1 MPNHNIGIID
11 YGMGNTHS
19 VANAFKEIS
28 LNSKLTNNAEKI
40 KSFDKIIFPMIEL
53 TDVSKVFTLTKDQRK
68 IVGESKLRPK
78 SFTAVDSIS
87 FKCESGSV
95 FALIGPNGS
104 GKTTTLRMIATMISP
119 TSGRIKINDKDVSI
133 DGRLARKSIGF
144 MTNQTA
150 LYDRLS
156 PYEMVKYFANLNSM
170 DKSIFNKRCKDIFDR
185 LNMNTFANKRI
196 GTLSSGMKQKT
207 SIARTIIHDP
217 DIIVF
222 DEPTTGLDVMTSR
235 SIIELIRNS
244 KDEKKTIIFSSH
256 RMEEVQ
262 SLADDIGVIY
272 NGKLIFS
279 GSKVEFESLSDLNSY
294 DDTLI
299 NLIDNS

>member
-1 MPNHNIGIID
+1 
-11 YGMGNTHS
+11 
-19 VANAFKEIS
+19 
-28 LNSKLTNNAEKI
+28 
-40 KSFDKIIFPMIEL
+40 MIEL
-53 TDVSKVFTLTKDQRK
+53 TDVTKVFTLTKDQRK
-68 IVGESKLRPK
+68 VVGKSELRPK
-78 SFTAVDSIS
+78 LFTAVDSINL
-87 FKCESGSV
+87 KCNPSKV

-104 GKTTTLRMIATMISP
+104 GKTTTLRMISTMIAP
-119 TSGRIKINDKDVSI
+119 TSGSIQINGVDVSV
-133 DGRLARKSIGF
+133 DGRSARKSIGF

-156 PYEMVKYFANLNSM
+156 PYEMVKYFADLNSM
-170 DKSIFNKRCKDIFDR
+170 DRIVFDQRCKDIFDR
-185 LNMNTFANKRI
+185 LDMNSFASKRI

-207 SIARTIIHDP
+207 SIARTIIHNP

-244 KDEKKTIIFSSH
+244 KEEEKTIIFSSH

-272 NGKLIFS
+272 NGELIFS
-279 GSKVEFESLSDLNSY
+279 GTKNDFEDLNLESQSY

-299 NLIDNS
+299 NLIDRS

>member
-1 MPNHNIGIID
+1 M
-11 YGMGNTHS
+11 
-19 VANAFKEIS
+19 IS
-28 LNSKLTNNAEKI
+28 T
-40 KSFDKIIFPMIEL
+40 
-53 TDVSKVFTLTKDQRK
+53 
-68 IVGESKLRPK
+68 
-78 SFTAVDSIS
+78 
-87 FKCESGSV
+87 
-95 FALIGPNGS
+95 
-104 GKTTTLRMIATMISP
+104 MIAP
-119 TSGRIKINDKDVSI
+119 TSGSIQINGSDVSV
-133 DGRLARKSIGF
+133 DGRSARKSIGF

-156 PYEMVKYFANLNSM
+156 PYEMVKYFADLNSM
-170 DKSIFNKRCKDIFDR
+170 DRLVFDQRCKDIFDR
-185 LNMNTFANKRI
+185 LDMNSFSNKRI

-207 SIARTIIHDP
+207 SIARTIIHNP

-244 KDEKKTIIFSSH
+244 KEEEKTIIFSSH

-272 NGKLIFS
+272 NGELIFS
-279 GSKVEFESLSDLNSY
+279 GTKNDFEGLNPDSQSY

-299 NLIDNS
+299 NLIDKP

>member
-1 MPNHNIGIID
+1 
-11 YGMGNTHS
+11 
-19 VANAFKEIS
+19 
-28 LNSKLTNNAEKI
+28 
-40 KSFDKIIFPMIEL
+40 MIEL
-53 TDVSKVFTLTKDQRK
+53 NNVTKIFSLTKDQRK
-68 IVGESKLRPK
+68 IVGSKELRPK
-78 SFTAVDSIS
+78 LFTAVNDVS
-87 FKCESGSV
+87 FNCQSGKV

-104 GKTTTLRMIATMISP
+104 GKTTTLRMISTMMSP
-119 TSGRIKINDKDVSI
+119 TSGNIKIKGLDISDDS
-133 DGRLARKSIGF
+133 RLARKSIGF

-156 PYEMVKYFANLNSM
+156 PYEMVKYFADLNGM
-170 DKSIFNKRCKDIFDR
+170 DKNIFDDR
-185 LNMNTFANKRI
+185 CEKIFKQLNMDSFSNKRI

-235 SIIELIRNS
+235 AIIELIRNS
-244 KDEKKTIIFSSH
+244 KEDKKTIIFSSH

-272 NGKLIFS
+272 NGKMIFCD
-279 GSKVEFESLSDLNSY
+279 SKDSFESQMESNSY
-294 DDTLI
+294 DD
-299 NLIDNS
+299 NLIKMISSS

>member
-1 MPNHNIGIID
+1 
-11 YGMGNTHS
+11 
-19 VANAFKEIS
+19 
-28 LNSKLTNNAEKI
+28 
-40 KSFDKIIFPMIEL
+40 MIEL
-53 TDVSKVFTLTKDQRK
+53 KDVSKVFTLTKDQRK
-68 IVGESKLRPK
+68 IVGESELRPK

-119 TSGRIKINDKDVSI
+119 TFGTIMINEKDVSI

-156 PYEMVKYFANLNSM
+156 PYEMVKYFADLNSM
-170 DKSIFNKRCKDIFDR
+170 DKSVFDKRCKDIFDR

-222 DEPTTGLDVMTSR
+222 DEPTTGLDIMTSR

-262 SLADDIGVIY
+262 SLAGDIGVLY

-279 GSKVEFESLSDLNSY
+279 GSKVEFESLSDSNSY

>member
-1 MPNHNIGIID
+1 
-11 YGMGNTHS
+11 
-19 VANAFKEIS
+19 
-28 LNSKLTNNAEKI
+28 
-40 KSFDKIIFPMIEL
+40 MIEL
-53 TDVSKVFTLTKDQRK
+53 TDVTKVFTLTKDQRK
-68 IVGESKLRPK
+68 IVGKSELRPK
-78 SFTAVDSIS
+78 LFTAVDSINL
-87 FKCESGSV
+87 KCKSSNV

-104 GKTTTLRMIATMISP
+104 GKTTTLRMISTMIAP
-119 TSGRIKINDKDVSI
+119 TSGSIQINGSDVSV
-133 DGRLARKSIGF
+133 DGRFARKSIGF

-156 PYEMVKYFANLNSM
+156 PYEMVKYFADLNSM
-170 DKSIFNKRCKDIFDR
+170 DRIVFDQRCKDIFDR
-185 LNMNTFANKRI
+185 LDMNSFANKRI

-207 SIARTIIHDP
+207 SIARTIIHNP

-244 KDEKKTIIFSSH
+244 KEEEKTIIFSSH

-279 GSKVEFESLSDLNSY
+279 GTKNDFDALIPDSQSY

-299 NLIDNS
+299 NLIDKS

>member
-1 MPNHNIGIID
+1 
-11 YGMGNTHS
+11 
-19 VANAFKEIS
+19 
-28 LNSKLTNNAEKI
+28 
-40 KSFDKIIFPMIEL
+40 
-53 TDVSKVFTLTKDQRK
+53 
-68 IVGESKLRPK
+68 
-78 SFTAVDSIS
+78 
-87 FKCESGSV
+87 
-95 FALIGPNGS
+95 
-104 GKTTTLRMIATMISP
+104 MISP
-119 TSGRIKINDKDVSI
+119 TSGTIKINDKDVSI

-156 PYEMVKYFANLNSM
+156 PYEMVKYFADLNSM
-170 DKSIFNKRCKDIFDR
+170 SKSVFDKRCSDIFDR

-279 GSKVEFESLSDLNSY
+279 GSKVDFESLSDSNSY

>member
-1 MPNHNIGIID
+1 
-11 YGMGNTHS
+11 
-19 VANAFKEIS
+19 
-28 LNSKLTNNAEKI
+28 
-40 KSFDKIIFPMIEL
+40 MIEL
-53 TDVSKVFTLTKDQRK
+53 TDVTKVFTLTKDQRK
-68 IVGESKLRPK
+68 IVGKSELRPK
-78 SFTAVDSIS
+78 LFTAVDSINL
-87 FKCESGSV
+87 KCKPSNV

-104 GKTTTLRMIATMISP
+104 GKTTTLRMISTMISP
-119 TSGRIKINDKDVSI
+119 TSGSIQINGSDVLVA
-133 DGRLARKSIGF
+133 GRSARKSIGF

-156 PYEMVKYFANLNSM
+156 PYEMVKYFADLNSM
-170 DKSIFNKRCKDIFDR
+170 DRIVFDQRCKEIFDR
-185 LNMNTFANKRI
+185 LDMNSFANKRI

-207 SIARTIIHDP
+207 SIARTIIHNP

-235 SIIELIRNS
+235 SIIELIRKS
-244 KDEKKTIIFSSH
+244 KEEEKTIIFSSH

-279 GSKVEFESLSDLNSY
+279 GTKNDFESLTPDSQSY

-299 NLIDNS
+299 NLIDKS

>member
-1 MPNHNIGIID
+1 
-11 YGMGNTHS
+11 
-19 VANAFKEIS
+19 
-28 LNSKLTNNAEKI
+28 
-40 KSFDKIIFPMIEL
+40 MIEL

-119 TSGRIKINDKDVSI
+119 TSGAIKINDKDVSI

-156 PYEMVKYFANLNSM
+156 PYEMVKYFADLNSM
-170 DKSIFNKRCKDIFDR
+170 DKSLFDKRCKDIFDR

-279 GSKVEFESLSDLNSY
+279 GSKVEFESLSDSSSY

>member
-1 MPNHNIGIID
+1 
-11 YGMGNTHS
+11 
-19 VANAFKEIS
+19 
-28 LNSKLTNNAEKI
+28 
-40 KSFDKIIFPMIEL
+40 MIEL
-53 TDVSKVFTLTKDQRK
+53 TDVTKVFTLTKDQRK

-119 TSGRIKINDKDVSI
+119 TSGTIKINDKDVLV

-156 PYEMVKYFANLNSM
+156 PYEMVKYFADLNSM
-170 DKSIFNKRCKDIFDR
+170 DKSLFNKRCKNIFDR

-279 GSKVEFESLSDLNSY
+279 GSKVDFESLSDSNSY

>member
-1 MPNHNIGIID
+1 
-11 YGMGNTHS
+11 
-19 VANAFKEIS
+19 
-28 LNSKLTNNAEKI
+28 
-40 KSFDKIIFPMIEL
+40 MIEL
-53 TDVSKVFTLTKDQRK
+53 TDVTKVFTLTKDQRK
-68 IVGESKLRPK
+68 VVGKSKLRPK
-78 SFTAVDSIS
+78 LFTAVDSINL
-87 FKCESGSV
+87 KCNSSEV

-104 GKTTTLRMIATMISP
+104 GKTTTLRMISTMISP
-119 TSGRIKINDKDVSI
+119 TSGSIQINGSDVLV
-133 DGRLARKSIGF
+133 DGRSARKSIGF

-156 PYEMVKYFANLNSM
+156 PYEMVKYFADLNSM
-170 DKSIFNKRCKDIFDR
+170 DRIVFDQRCKEIFDR
-185 LNMNTFANKRI
+185 LDMNSFANKRI

-207 SIARTIIHDP
+207 SIARTIIHNP

-244 KDEKKTIIFSSH
+244 KEEEKTIIFSSH

-279 GSKVEFESLSDLNSY
+279 GTKNDFESLTPDSQSY

-299 NLIDNS
+299 NLIDKS

>member
-1 MPNHNIGIID
+1 MSDSKYTEKLIR
-11 YGMGNTHS
+11 
-19 VANAFKEIS
+19 
-28 LNSKLTNNAEKI
+28 LNRLPFNYEYPYINTNNITKI
-40 KSFDKIIFPMIEL
+40 FS
-53 TDVSKVFTLTKDQRK
+53 LTKDQRK
-68 IVGESKLRPK
+68 IVGSKELRPK
-78 SFTAVDSIS
+78 LFTAVDDVS
-87 FKCESGSV
+87 FTCQSGKV

-104 GKTTTLRMIATMISP
+104 GKTTTLRMISTMMSP
-119 TSGRIKINDKDVSI
+119 TSGSIKIKGLDISEDS
-133 DGRLARKSIGF
+133 RLARKSIGF

-156 PYEMVKYFANLNSM
+156 PYEMVKYFADLNGM
-170 DKSIFNKRCKDIFDR
+170 DKSVFDDRCKKIFKQ
-185 LNMNTFANKRI
+185 LNMDSFSNKRI

-235 SIIELIRNS
+235 AIIELIRNS
-244 KDEKKTIIFSSH
+244 KEDKKTIIFSSH

-272 NGKLIFS
+272 NGKIIFCD
-279 GSKVEFESLSDLNSY
+279 SKENFESQMESNSY
-294 DDTLI
+294 DD
-299 NLIDNS
+299 NLIKMISSA

>member
-1 MPNHNIGIID
+1 
-11 YGMGNTHS
+11 
-19 VANAFKEIS
+19 
-28 LNSKLTNNAEKI
+28 
-40 KSFDKIIFPMIEL
+40 MIEL
-53 TDVSKVFTLTKDQRK
+53 TDVTKVFTLTKDQRK
-68 IVGESKLRPK
+68 IVGKSELRPK
-78 SFTAVDSIS
+78 LFTAVDSINL
-87 FKCESGSV
+87 KCKSSNV

-104 GKTTTLRMIATMISP
+104 GKTTTLRMISTMIAP
-119 TSGRIKINDKDVSI
+119 TSGSIQINGSDVSV
-133 DGRLARKSIGF
+133 DGRSARKSIGF

-156 PYEMVKYFANLNSM
+156 PYEMVKYFADLNSM
-170 DKSIFNKRCKDIFDR
+170 DRTVFDQRCKEIFDR
-185 LNMNTFANKRI
+185 LDMNSFANKRI

-207 SIARTIIHDP
+207 SIARTIIHNP

-244 KDEKKTIIFSSH
+244 KKEEKTIIFSSH

-272 NGKLIFS
+272 NGELIFS
-279 GSKVEFESLSDLNSY
+279 GTKNDFEGLNPNSQSY

-299 NLIDNS
+299 NLIDKP

>member
-1 MPNHNIGIID
+1 
-11 YGMGNTHS
+11 
-19 VANAFKEIS
+19 
-28 LNSKLTNNAEKI
+28 
-40 KSFDKIIFPMIEL
+40 MIEL
-53 TDVSKVFTLTKDQRK
+53 SNVTKVFTLTKDQRK
-68 IVGESKLRPK
+68 IVGKTKLRPK

-119 TSGRIKINDKDVSI
+119 TSGTIKINDKDVLI

-156 PYEMVKYFANLNSM
+156 PYEMVKYFADLNSM
-170 DKSIFNKRCKDIFDR
+170 DKSLFDQRCKDIFDR

-272 NGKLIFS
+272 NGELIFS
-279 GSKVEFESLSDLNSY
+279 GSKVEFESLSDSNSY

>member
-1 MPNHNIGIID
+1 
-11 YGMGNTHS
+11 
-19 VANAFKEIS
+19 
-28 LNSKLTNNAEKI
+28 
-40 KSFDKIIFPMIEL
+40 MIEL
-53 TDVSKVFTLTKDQRK
+53 SDVTKVFTLTKDQRK
-68 IVGESKLRPK
+68 IVGKIKLRPK

-119 TSGRIKINDKDVSI
+119 TSGTIKINDKDVLI

-156 PYEMVKYFANLNSM
+156 PYEMVKYFADLNSM
-170 DKSIFNKRCKDIFDR
+170 DKSLFDQRCKDIFDR

-272 NGKLIFS
+272 NGELIFS
-279 GSKVEFESLSDLNSY
+279 GSKVEFESISDSNSY

-299 NLIDNS
+299 NLIDNT

>member
-1 MPNHNIGIID
+1 
-11 YGMGNTHS
+11 
-19 VANAFKEIS
+19 
-28 LNSKLTNNAEKI
+28 
-40 KSFDKIIFPMIEL
+40 MIEL
-53 TDVSKVFTLTKDQRK
+53 TNVSKVFTLTKDQRK
-68 IVGESKLRPK
+68 VVGESELRPK
-78 SFTAVDSIS
+78 LFTAVDSIS
-87 FKCESGSV
+87 FKCNERNV

-104 GKTTTLRMIATMISP
+104 GKTTTLRMISTMISP
-119 TSGRIKINDKDVSI
+119 TSGTIKIKDRDVSD
-133 DGRLARKSIGF
+133 DGRIARKSIGF

-156 PYEMVKYFANLNSM
+156 PFEMVKYFADLNSM
-170 DKSIFNKRCKDIFDR
+170 DKAVFDKRCKDIFDR
-185 LNMNTFANKRI
+185 LDMNTFANKRI

-244 KDEKKTIIFSSH
+244 KNENKTIIFSSH

-272 NGKLIFS
+272 NGKLIFNGTKS
-279 GSKVEFESLSDLNSY
+279 DFESLSDLASY

>member
-1 MPNHNIGIID
+1 
-11 YGMGNTHS
+11 
-19 VANAFKEIS
+19 
-28 LNSKLTNNAEKI
+28 
-40 KSFDKIIFPMIEL
+40 
-53 TDVSKVFTLTKDQRK
+53 
-68 IVGESKLRPK
+68 
-78 SFTAVDSIS
+78 
-87 FKCESGSV
+87 
-95 FALIGPNGS
+95 
-104 GKTTTLRMIATMISP
+104 
-119 TSGRIKINDKDVSI
+119 
-133 DGRLARKSIGF
+133 
-144 MTNQTA
+144 
-150 LYDRLS
+150 
-156 PYEMVKYFANLNSM
+156 MVKYFADLNSM
-170 DKSIFNKRCKDIFDR
+170 EKSLFDTRCKDIFDR

-272 NGKLIFS
+272 NAKLIFS
-279 GSKVEFESLSDLNSY
+279 GSKVEFETLSDSNSY

>member
-1 MPNHNIGIID
+1 
-11 YGMGNTHS
+11 
-19 VANAFKEIS
+19 
-28 LNSKLTNNAEKI
+28 
-40 KSFDKIIFPMIEL
+40 MIEL
-53 TDVSKVFTLTKDQRK
+53 SDVSKVFTLTKDQRK
-68 IVGESKLRPK
+68 IVGESELRPK

-87 FKCESGSV
+87 FKCETGSV

-119 TSGRIKINDKDVSI
+119 TSGTIKINGEDVSI

-156 PYEMVKYFANLNSM
+156 RFEMVKYFADLNSM
-170 DKSIFNKRCKDIFDR
+170 DKSVFDKRCKDIFDR

-262 SLADDIGVIY
+262 SLADDIGVLY

-279 GSKVEFESLSDLNSY
+279 GSKVEFESLSDSNSY

>member
-1 MPNHNIGIID
+1 
-11 YGMGNTHS
+11 
-19 VANAFKEIS
+19 
-28 LNSKLTNNAEKI
+28 
-40 KSFDKIIFPMIEL
+40 MIEL
-53 TDVSKVFTLTKDQRK
+53 TNVSKVFTLTKDQRK
-68 IVGESKLRPK
+68 VVGESELRPK
-78 SFTAVDSIS
+78 LFTAVDSLS
-87 FKCESGSV
+87 FKCNKSNV

-104 GKTTTLRMIATMISP
+104 GKTTTLRMISTMISP
-119 TSGRIKINDKDVSI
+119 TSGTIKIKDRDVSD
-133 DGRLARKSIGF
+133 DGRIARKSIGF

-156 PYEMVKYFANLNSM
+156 PFEMVKYFADLNSM
-170 DKSIFNKRCKDIFDR
+170 DKTVFDKRCKDIFDR
-185 LNMNTFANKRI
+185 LDMNTFANKRI

-244 KDEKKTIIFSSH
+244 KNENKTIIFSSH

-272 NGKLIFS
+272 NGKLIFNGTKS
-279 GSKVEFESLSDLNSY
+279 DFESLSDLASY

>member
-1 MPNHNIGIID
+1 
-11 YGMGNTHS
+11 
-19 VANAFKEIS
+19 
-28 LNSKLTNNAEKI
+28 
-40 KSFDKIIFPMIEL
+40 MIEL
-53 TDVSKVFTLTKDQRK
+53 SDVTKVFTLTKDQRK
-68 IVGESKLRPK
+68 IVGKSKLRPK
-78 SFTAVDSIS
+78 YFTAVDLIS

-119 TSGRIKINDKDVSI
+119 TSGTIKINDKDVSI

-156 PYEMVKYFANLNSM
+156 PYEMVKYFADLNSM
-170 DKSIFNKRCKDIFDR
+170 DKSLFDKRCKDIFDR
-185 LNMNTFANKRI
+185 LNMNSFANKRI

-279 GSKVEFESLSDLNSY
+279 GSKVEFESLSDSNSY

>member
-1 MPNHNIGIID
+1 M
-11 YGMGNTHS
+11 Y
-19 VANAFKEIS
+19 KR
-28 LNSKLTNNAEKI
+28 
-40 KSFDKIIFPMIEL
+40 
-53 TDVSKVFTLTKDQRK
+53 Q
-68 IVGESKLRPK
+68 
-78 SFTAVDSIS
+78 
-87 FKCESGSV
+87 
-95 FALIGPNGS
+95 GPNGS

-119 TSGRIKINDKDVSI
+119 TSGTIKINDKDVSI

-279 GSKVEFESLSDLNSY
+279 GSKLDFESLSDSNSY

>member
-1 MPNHNIGIID
+1 
-11 YGMGNTHS
+11 
-19 VANAFKEIS
+19 
-28 LNSKLTNNAEKI
+28 
-40 KSFDKIIFPMIEL
+40 MIEL
-53 TDVSKVFTLTKDQRK
+53 TDVTKVFTLTKDQRK
-68 IVGESKLRPK
+68 VVGKSELRPK
-78 SFTAVDSIS
+78 LFTAVDSINL
-87 FKCESGSV
+87 KCNSSNV

-104 GKTTTLRMIATMISP
+104 GKTTTLRMISTMIAP
-119 TSGRIKINDKDVSI
+119 TSGSIQINGSDVSV
-133 DGRLARKSIGF
+133 DGRFARKSIGF

-156 PYEMVKYFANLNSM
+156 PYEMVKYFADLNSM
-170 DKSIFNKRCKDIFDR
+170 DRLVFDQRCKDIFDR
-185 LNMNTFANKRI
+185 LDMNSFANKRI

-207 SIARTIIHDP
+207 SIARTIIHNP

-244 KDEKKTIIFSSH
+244 KEEEKTIIFSSH

-272 NGKLIFS
+272 NGELIFS
-279 GSKVEFESLSDLNSY
+279 GTKNDFEGLNPDSQSY

-299 NLIDNS
+299 NLIDKP

>member
-1 MPNHNIGIID
+1 
-11 YGMGNTHS
+11 
-19 VANAFKEIS
+19 
-28 LNSKLTNNAEKI
+28 
-40 KSFDKIIFPMIEL
+40 MIEL
-53 TDVSKVFTLTKDQRK
+53 TDVTKVFTLTKDQRK

-119 TSGRIKINDKDVSI
+119 NSGTIKINDKDVSI
-133 DGRLARKSIGF
+133 DGHLARKSIGF

-156 PYEMVKYFANLNSM
+156 PYEMVKYFADLNSM
-170 DKSIFNKRCKDIFDR
+170 DKSLFDKRCKDIFDR

-279 GSKVEFESLSDLNSY
+279 GSKVEFESLSDSNSY

>member
-1 MPNHNIGIID
+1 
-11 YGMGNTHS
+11 
-19 VANAFKEIS
+19 
-28 LNSKLTNNAEKI
+28 
-40 KSFDKIIFPMIEL
+40 MIEL

-119 TSGRIKINDKDVSI
+119 TSGKIKINDKDVSM

-156 PYEMVKYFANLNSM
+156 PYEMVKYFADLNSM
-170 DKSIFNKRCKDIFDR
+170 DKSFFDKRCKDIFDR

>member
-1 MPNHNIGIID
+1 
-11 YGMGNTHS
+11 
-19 VANAFKEIS
+19 
-28 LNSKLTNNAEKI
+28 
-40 KSFDKIIFPMIEL
+40 
-53 TDVSKVFTLTKDQRK
+53 
-68 IVGESKLRPK
+68 
-78 SFTAVDSIS
+78 
-87 FKCESGSV
+87 
-95 FALIGPNGS
+95 
-104 GKTTTLRMIATMISP
+104 MIATMISP
-119 TSGRIKINDKDVSI
+119 TSGTIKINDKDVSI

-279 GSKVEFESLSDLNSY
+279 GSKVEFESVSDSNSY

>member
-1 MPNHNIGIID
+1 
-11 YGMGNTHS
+11 
-19 VANAFKEIS
+19 
-28 LNSKLTNNAEKI
+28 
-40 KSFDKIIFPMIEL
+40 MIEL

-119 TSGRIKINDKDVSI
+119 TSGAIKINDKDVSI

-156 PYEMVKYFANLNSM
+156 PYEMVKYFADLNSM
-170 DKSIFNKRCKDIFDR
+170 DKSLFDKRCKDIFDR

>member
-1 MPNHNIGIID
+1 
-11 YGMGNTHS
+11 
-19 VANAFKEIS
+19 
-28 LNSKLTNNAEKI
+28 
-40 KSFDKIIFPMIEL
+40 MIEL
-53 TDVSKVFTLTKDQRK
+53 TDVSKVFTLTKDQ
-68 IVGESKLRPK
+68 
-78 SFTAVDSIS
+78 
-87 FKCESGSV
+87 
-95 FALIGPNGS
+95 
-104 GKTTTLRMIATMISP
+104 TLRMIATMISP
-119 TSGRIKINDKDVSI
+119 TFGTIKINDKDVSI

-156 PYEMVKYFANLNSM
+156 PYEMVKYFADLNSM
-170 DKSIFNKRCKDIFDR
+170 DKSVFDKRCKDIFDR

-279 GSKVEFESLSDLNSY
+279 GSKVEFESLSDSNSY

>member
-1 MPNHNIGIID
+1 
-11 YGMGNTHS
+11 
-19 VANAFKEIS
+19 
-28 LNSKLTNNAEKI
+28 
-40 KSFDKIIFPMIEL
+40 
-53 TDVSKVFTLTKDQRK
+53 
-68 IVGESKLRPK
+68 
-78 SFTAVDSIS
+78 
-87 FKCESGSV
+87 
-95 FALIGPNGS
+95 
-104 GKTTTLRMIATMISP
+104 MIATMISP
-119 TSGRIKINDKDVSI
+119 NSGTIKINDKDVSI

-156 PYEMVKYFANLNSM
+156 PYEMVKYFADLNSM
-170 DKSIFNKRCKDIFDR
+170 DKSVFDKRCKDIFDR

-279 GSKVEFESLSDLNSY
+279 GSKVEFESLSDSNSY

>member
-1 MPNHNIGIID
+1 
-11 YGMGNTHS
+11 
-19 VANAFKEIS
+19 
-28 LNSKLTNNAEKI
+28 
-40 KSFDKIIFPMIEL
+40 
-53 TDVSKVFTLTKDQRK
+53 
-68 IVGESKLRPK
+68 
-78 SFTAVDSIS
+78 
-87 FKCESGSV
+87 
-95 FALIGPNGS
+95 
-104 GKTTTLRMIATMISP
+104 MIATMISP
-119 TSGRIKINDKDVSI
+119 TSGTIKINDKDVLI

-156 PYEMVKYFANLNSM
+156 PYEMVKYFADLNSM
-170 DKSIFNKRCKDIFDR
+170 DKSLFDQRCKDIFDR

-244 KDEKKTIIFSSH
+244 KNEKKTIIFSSH

-279 GSKVEFESLSDLNSY
+279 GSKVEFESLSDSNSY

-299 NLIDNS
+299 NLIDNT